1 MECRLA
7 SALVDDQRSHH
18 AGQLADEGVGG
29 GVVNGNGDENA
40 EVRCGRGQIVGVI
53 VRQLRADVERLD
65 PFLAAKRRPSH
76 EANLGHGRAAVRVL
90 DRLRLTQVLLVGLQ
104 SYEMKAS
111 YLVSDISGA
120 PSRPGLQSA
129 LCQS

>member
-1 MECRLA
+1 
-7 SALVDDQRSHH
+7 H
-18 AGQLADEGVGG
+18 
-29 GVVNGNGDENA
+29 GDENA

-76 EANLGHGRAAVRVL
+76 EANLGHGCAAVRVL

-120 PSRPGLQSA
+120 PSRPGLQSP
-129 LCQS
+129 LCQSWRGLPNRPAVNLTPLSLPPGQLPHLDRP